1 MAKTEEPREPRHR
14 RTTLSDVALR
24 AGVSQVTAS
33 RVMRRPEMVSAELR
47 RRVEAAMR
55 ELAYV
60 PNQLASAL
68 ASSRTCMIGVV
79 VPSLTNGVFSD
90 YLRALHDVFLPAGL
104 QVLVLNSRYSAEEE
118 EKAVVTL
125 LGQHP
130 EAMIVAG
137 IDQTPRARTLLD
149 QAGIPVVQT
158 MELTD
163 TPLDINIG
171 LSQRAAA
178 SAATRYLLS
187 RGYRRIAN
195 MTAPLDARARRRLDG
210 FRDACHDFGL
220 APTDEM
226 LATTPRQSSVSLGVV
241 LFSELI
247 DRRPEIDAVF
257 CGNDNLAL
265 GCLFECQRRGI
276 RVPDDMAIMG
286 FNDIEFCAAAS
297 PSLTSV
303 ATPRYDMARRSAE
316 IIIEIIRGSG
326 ARPEEKRIDVG
337 FRIVE
342 RDSTRRAPAGSG
354 LVALAAS

>member
-1 MAKTEEPREPRHR
+1 MAKTGQPWEPRHR
-14 RTTLSDVALR
+14 RTTPSHVPPR
-24 AGVSQVTAS
+24 AGVSALTAS

-47 RRVEAAMR
+47 GRVEAAMR

-68 ASSRTCMIGVV
+68 ASARTSTIGAV

-118 EKAVVTL
+118 ERAVVTL

-137 IDQTPRARTLLD
+137 IDQTPRSRRVLE
-149 QAGIPVVQT
+149 QAGIPVIQT
-158 MELTD
+158 MELAE
-163 TPLDINIG
+163 TPIDINIG
-171 LSQRAAA
+171 LSQRDAAA
-178 SAATRYLLS
+178 AATRYLLS
-187 RGYRRIAN
+187 LGCRQIAN
-195 MTAPLDARARRRLDG
+195 MTAPLDARAMRRLAG
-210 FRDACHDFGL
+210 FRDACRELGI
-220 APTDEM
+220 APMEE
-226 LATTPRQSSVSLGVV
+226 LATTPRQSSVSLGVA
-241 LFSELI
+241 LFRELI
-247 DRRPEIDAVF
+247 ERRPGIDAVF

-276 RVPDDMAIMG
+276 RVPDDIAIIG
-286 FNDIEFCAAAS
+286 FNDTEFCAAAF
-297 PSLTSV
+297 PSLSSV

-326 ARPEEKRIDVG
+326 ARPDEKRIDVG

-342 RDSTRRAPAGSG
+342 RDSTRRASAETG
-354 LVALAAS
+354 LVALAAV